1 MKAPNP
7 PIRLFNLP
15 RSFNPLRRA
24 RSFAR
29 RAALACVLLACALSV
44 LPLNG
49 VAAAAGGKGARKA
62 APKAAQAKPSP
73 SPVADASKKPVGID
87 IESQEVYPYPSDGG
101 LKKYALIV

>member
-24 RSFAR
+24 RSLAR
-29 RAALACVLLACALSV
+29 RAALACALLACALSI

-62 APKAAQAKPSP
+62 AQAKMKAAQAKPSP
-73 SPVADASKKPVGID
+73 LPVADASKKPVGID

-101 LKKYALIV
+101 LKKY